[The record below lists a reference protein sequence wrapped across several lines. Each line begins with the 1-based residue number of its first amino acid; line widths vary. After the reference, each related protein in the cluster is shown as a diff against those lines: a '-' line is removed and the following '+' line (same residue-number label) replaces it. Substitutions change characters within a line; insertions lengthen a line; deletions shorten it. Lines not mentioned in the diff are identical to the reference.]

1 MREKEKRNTQR
12 NGVRNDFSN
21 IVDNLRAVM
30 TSISSENNMNNAI
43 NIQKPLLKTILNE
56 TEGIKEQD
64 LAEFLG
70 IEFSDILD
78 TLSGV
83 KELPENAVIGLRWL
97 TWLHGIAKHNPSQL
111 KPSSLKN
118 FILKDKFKSESDYT
132 KVGLLLVVDG
142 F

>member
-1 MREKEKRNTQR
+1 
-12 NGVRNDFSN
+12 
-21 IVDNLRAVM
+21 M

-56 TEGIKEQD
+56 IEGLTEQD

-83 KELPENAVIGLRWL
+83 KELPENAVTGLRWL
-97 TWLHGIAKHNPSQL
+97 IWLHGIAKHNPSQL
-111 KPSSLKN
+111 KPSQLKN